1 MLKDSF
7 IVIEFLAIASGC
19 LSGVLHALRRNFD
32 IVGVMIIG
40 IASGVGGG
48 ILRDI
53 LISNGPP
60 LVIKYE
66 SYLITI
72 LSATFIGM
80 FFGTLVDRL
89 QKVIWHIDAF
99 SLGFF
104 TIAGMQRAF
113 LNDLSILPA
122 LFLGVITATGGG
134 LLRDVLS
141 RETPIIL
148 LPGHPHTL
156 ASLFGGIVYMAFIK
170 LFGFEIIVSEI
181 IGVVSTYILKLLA
194 LRYDLIV
201 PTPPDVMH
209 HIQKFIAKRKNRGK
223 E

>member
-1 MLKDSF
+1 MWKESF

-53 LISNGPP
+53 LISDGPP

-72 LSATFIGM
+72 LSATFVGM
-80 FFGTLVDRL
+80 FFGTLINRI
-89 QKVIWHIDAF
+89 QKVIWHVDAF

-104 TIAGMQRAF
+104 TIAGMQRGF
-113 LNDLSILPA
+113 LSDLSVLPA
-122 LFLGVITATGGG
+122 LFLGIITATGGG

-156 ASLFGGIVYMAFIK
+156 ASLLGGVVYMVFIK
-170 LFGFEIIVSEI
+170 IFGYDIIVSEV
-181 IGVVSTYILKLLA
+181 IGVISTYILKLLA
-194 LRYDLIV
+194 LKYDLIV

-209 HIQKFIAKRKNRGK
+209 HIQRFLTYRKSKRKK
-223 E
+223 

>member
-48 ILRDI
+48 ILRDV

-89 QKVIWHIDAF
+89 QKIIWHIDAF

-148 LPGHPHTL
+148 LPGHPHSL
-156 ASLFGGIVYMAFIK
+156 ASLFGGIVYMVFIK
-170 LFGFEIIVSEI
+170 LFGFEIIMSEI
-181 IGVVSTYILKLLA
+181 IGVISTYILKLLA

-201 PTPPDVMH
+201 PTPPDVLH
-209 HIQKFIAKRKNRGK
+209 HIQEFIKKRKNRGK